1 MVDLTLPDAT
11 PAPDVGDAAGR
22 LADRVRAWQQ
32 RHPLARRVAASEVV
46 GLGVIA
52 LPYGPGPQGEAE
64 ALFHQPNLLPGLSHR
79 ALLAFADRHAVRYR
93 PGPPGWPLRQIERSD
108 ASSEPAP
115 ETRYLLTAAINDAHP
130 RSALPHRV
138 LIAPESPV
146 IWGLRQWSRSRVA
159 LAALGTVLLLAL
171 AVAGLRAALRRPAAG
186 PAPAVAAAS
195 VAPAPALKASA
206 SPALTPSASPAPAS
220 IAQAAS
226 ASTTPPA
233 APLPVA
239 TAAAASKAPAPL
251 PAASTAAPRL
261 AAASVPA
268 AAASAPA
275 VLAPPRLLPMP
286 HQAQVASAPAAATSA
301 SAPAPAVAAG
311 THYALV
317 SVPAKKRE
325 AAEAALERVRKLL
338 GPAIGPLQA
347 QVMPSPDGYVVT
359 IWPLPTE
366 ADAERLAEVLARRGV
381 PMKWLE
387 F

>member
-11 PAPDVGDAAGR
+11 LAPDVGDAAGR
-22 LADRVRAWQQ
+22 LVDRVRAWQH
-32 RHPLARRVAASEVV
+32 RHPLARRIAASEVV

-52 LPYGPGPQGEAE
+52 LPYGPGPQGQAE

-79 ALLAFADRHAVRYR
+79 ALLAFADRHAVGHR

-108 ASSEPAP
+108 ASPEPAP
-115 ETRYLLTAAINDAHP
+115 QTRYLFTAAISDAHP

-138 LIAPESPV
+138 LIAPESPA
-146 IWGLRQWSRSRVA
+146 IWGTRQWSRSRLAV
-159 LAALGTVLLLAL
+159 AALGAILVLAL
-171 AVAGLRAALRRPAAG
+171 AVAGLRAALRRPATG
-186 PAPAVAAAS
+186 RPVPAV
-195 VAPAPALKASA
+195 VAVSA
-206 SPALTPSASPAPAS
+206 SAPAS
-220 IAQAAS
+220 GAPTVPAPMLPAAS
-226 ASTTPPA
+226 
-233 APLPVA
+233 LPVA
-239 TAAAASKAPAPL
+239 TAAAASQAPALL
-251 PAASTAAPRL
+251 PAASAASTPAPRQ
-261 AAASVPA
+261 AV
-268 AAASAPA
+268 ASAPGPASSPAA
-275 VLAPPRLLPMP
+275 VAPPRLLPMP
-286 HQAQVASAPAAATSA
+286 HQAQAASAPPSASA
-301 SAPAPAVAAG
+301 SAPALTPPVAVG

-325 AAEAALERVRKLL
+325 VAEATLERVRKLL

-347 QVMPSPDGYVVT
+347 QVMPSPEGYVVT